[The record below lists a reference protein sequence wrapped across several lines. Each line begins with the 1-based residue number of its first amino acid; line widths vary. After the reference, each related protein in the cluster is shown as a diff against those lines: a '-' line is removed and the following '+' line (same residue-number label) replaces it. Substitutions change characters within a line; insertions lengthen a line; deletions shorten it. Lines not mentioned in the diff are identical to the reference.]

1 VLKRDITFEDLDGNQ
16 VTDTFYFNLNKLE
29 LVEIEAETGGLSEML
44 TQIVKEN
51 DISAIVETF
60 KKIILLA
67 YGERSAD
74 GRTFRKN
81 QQLRDDFAN
90 TDAFSELFIELATNA
105 DKAVEF
111 IRGIVPST
119 ISVEVNPA
127 QPPARTLT
135 KVEAEQMS
143 RSELL
148 AAFNRLPE

>member
-1 VLKRDITFEDLDGNQ
+1 VLKRDITFEDLDGNT

-44 TQIVKEN
+44 MQIVEEK
-51 DISAIVETF
+51 DVSAIVDVF

-81 QQLRDDFAN
+81 QQIRDDFAN

-111 IRGIVPST
+111 IRGIVPSN
-119 ISVEVNPA
+119 IAVEVNPV
-127 QPPARTLT
+127 QPPTQPLT

-148 AAFNRLPE
+148 AALNRLPE